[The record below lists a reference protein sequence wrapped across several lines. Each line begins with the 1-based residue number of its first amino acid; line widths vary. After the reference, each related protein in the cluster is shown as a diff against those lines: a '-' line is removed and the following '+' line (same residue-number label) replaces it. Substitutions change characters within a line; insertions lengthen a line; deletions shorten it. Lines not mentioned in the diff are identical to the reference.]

1 MCVFQ
6 CLGPS
11 ILIMDENN
19 REFDQNGLDC
29 FLLPRN
35 QAIQTFEVP
44 TSTGNFCTA
53 ASHSRFVY
61 SEDLSVGCLRLRSP
75 DCPCARLSA
84 ILRCSRPLPCA
95 AKVPISLGW
104 RRRRWRRRSSRRRLA
119 PVRCPSLL
127 NRRMEALPCIRTVVR
142 RRALPFASSTH
153 PVRSVGGEL
162 EGGVAPVRSL
172 PPLGPRMEAPPLH
185 LRSNSERWVMNRKQ
199 QVI

>member
-1 MCVFQ
+1 M
-6 CLGPS
+6 PS
-11 ILIMDENN
+11 PP
-19 REFDQNGLDC
+19 
-29 FLLPRN
+29 LPRL
-35 QAIQTFEVP
+35 P
-44 TSTGNFCTA
+44 
-53 ASHSRFVY
+53 
-61 SEDLSVGCLRLRSP
+61 LR
-75 DCPCARLSA
+75 SA
-84 ILRCSRPLPCA
+84 ILPCSRPLPCA

-119 PVRCPSLL
+119 PVRSPSLL

-162 EGGVAPVRSL
+162 EGGVAPVRSP

-199 QVI
+199 QALRKQRLCRVFPTLLTAKYRTLDKGRLC